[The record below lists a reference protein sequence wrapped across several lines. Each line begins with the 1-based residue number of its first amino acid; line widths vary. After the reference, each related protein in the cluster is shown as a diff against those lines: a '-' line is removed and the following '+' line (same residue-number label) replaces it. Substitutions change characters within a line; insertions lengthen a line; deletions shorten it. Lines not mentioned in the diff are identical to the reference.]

1 MPREALSAGS
11 QQLWGSGVIL
21 IGAMS
26 WALGVRYSA
35 TASLP
40 RDPFVRAATTL
51 ICGAALLLTASVATG
66 ETSRV
71 DLHAISA
78 RSLLGLVYLI
88 LFGSLVAFSAYT

>member
-1 MPREALSAGS
+1 MGIRRDPYRRH
-11 QQLWGSGVIL
+11 VV
-21 IGAMS
+21 GA
-26 WALGVRYSA
+26 RDSA
-35 TASLP
+35 TAPLP